1 MSTRP
6 HQEETAMSEQNGH
19 TPADRESD
27 RSGTE
32 PVDAREAALEE
43 DGSLDGAP
51 TESLDPREEQELR
64 AQLQREMRFDG
75 FEQGIQ
81 G

>member
-1 MSTRP
+1 
-6 HQEETAMSEQNGH
+6 MSEQNDH
-19 TPADRESD
+19 VPADRRADS
-27 RSGTE
+27 SGTE

-43 DGSLDGAP
+43 EGSLDGSP
-51 TESLDPREEQELR
+51 EESLDPREEQELR

-75 FEQGIQ
+75 FEQGMQ

>member
-1 MSTRP
+1 M
-6 HQEETAMSEQNGH
+6 ADKH
-19 TPADRESD
+19 TPDD
-27 RSGTE
+27 HSGTT
-32 PVDAREAALEE
+32 PDDVRETELIE
-43 DGSLDGAP
+43 DGELDGAP
-51 TESLDPREEQELR
+51 EAVDPREEQELR